1 MAAAAPVV
9 PPLNVPYVHAHG
21 NCAHN
26 VGFAK
31 ATCAAAAV
39 AGFTNAAMEKV

>member
-9 PPLNVPYVHAHG
+9 PPLIAPYVHSHG
-21 NCAHN
+21 RCAHN
-26 VGFAK
+26 AGFAK

-39 AGFTNAAMEKV
+39 AGFTDAAMETM